1 MKIDYSKGERASSGL
16 IQLHRQTSEATSGR
30 KTKVLLIFPPDWY
43 PSEPYLSLP
52 TLTAVLRAAGHQVV
66 QKDVNLEMYD
76 WYFSED
82 FLRRVLKKVPQQLD
96 RLRKIS
102 KKRELEEWETDLQLA
117 LCDVTRD
124 RIAELTEKAETA
136 KRIVRSQEFYQTDK
150 LEWAINVFRE
160 VTATISLV
168 YAPARI
174 CMPPMET
181 DLSYKIFMSSDV
193 LDAVQDTQVNVYR
206 DVFDHILRPAIEAER
221 PDVIGISIVLQQQ
234 LFSSMTFCALIKE
247 QFPNIH
253 VTIGGNTVTRLR
265 DVLPEKSNLFA
276 LFDSAVI
283 YEGETAF
290 LQLVEAVGAGR
301 DLAEI
306 PNLIYRSASGIH
318 TSPLTYAEDMASLP
332 PPDFTGL
339 PLEKYFIPDR
349 ILPYLATRGCYW
361 GRCEFCDHGE
371 GYTAGYRTK
380 KIDQIIEEIRQLRD
394 TYQTKHFHFT
404 DESYPPA
411 LFRKLTQKLVETNL
425 GIAWTTHMRFEK
437 SLLEDEVWKDAKAS
451 GCKYLHMGYES
462 GNERVLKLMDKA
474 TTTDVI
480 RKSLELS
487 AGAGIWNHVMGFFGF
502 PGERREDA
510 LDSIRFLEDNKEL
523 VHSIGFGTFDLSK
536 HTPVAKNPD
545 KFGVTPYKNPD
556 WDLALD
562 YYYTVNEGL
571 SVEEAERVFEEFEQH
586 HYPGWDLKIFIR
598 EYIFLYVA
606 RFGTNRLPALLF
618 RPPELGDSHPSTVA
632 EKVC

>member
-16 IQLHRQTSEATSGR
+16 IQLHRQTSEAASGR
-30 KTKVLLIFPPDWY
+30 KTKVLLVFPPDWY

-117 LCDVTRD
+117 LCDVTRE

-136 KRIVRSQEFYQTDK
+136 KRIVRSQEFYQADK

-181 DLSYKIFMSSDV
+181 DLSYKVFMSSEV

-234 LFSSMTFCALIKE
+234 LFSSITFCALIKE

-265 DVLPEKSNLFA
+265 DVLPEKPNLFT
-276 LFDSAVI
+276 LFDSAVV
-283 YEGETAF
+283 Y
-290 LQLVEAVGAGR
+290 
-301 DLAEI
+301 
-306 PNLIYRSASGIH
+306 
-318 TSPLTYAEDMASLP
+318 
-332 PPDFTGL
+332 
-339 PLEKYFIPDR
+339 
-349 ILPYLATRGCYW
+349 
-361 GRCEFCDHGE
+361 
-371 GYTAGYRTK
+371 
-380 KIDQIIEEIRQLRD
+380 
-394 TYQTKHFHFT
+394 
-404 DESYPPA
+404 
-411 LFRKLTQKLVETNL
+411 
-425 GIAWTTHMRFEK
+425 
-437 SLLEDEVWKDAKAS
+437 
-451 GCKYLHMGYES
+451 
-462 GNERVLKLMDKA
+462 
-474 TTTDVI
+474 
-480 RKSLELS
+480 
-487 AGAGIWNHVMGFFGF
+487 
-502 PGERREDA
+502 
-510 LDSIRFLEDNKEL
+510 
-523 VHSIGFGTFDLSK
+523 
-536 HTPVAKNPD
+536 
-545 KFGVTPYKNPD
+545 
-556 WDLALD
+556 
-562 YYYTVNEGL
+562 
-571 SVEEAERVFEEFEQH
+571 
-586 HYPGWDLKIFIR
+586 
-598 EYIFLYVA
+598 
-606 RFGTNRLPALLF
+606 
-618 RPPELGDSHPSTVA
+618 
-632 EKVC
+632 